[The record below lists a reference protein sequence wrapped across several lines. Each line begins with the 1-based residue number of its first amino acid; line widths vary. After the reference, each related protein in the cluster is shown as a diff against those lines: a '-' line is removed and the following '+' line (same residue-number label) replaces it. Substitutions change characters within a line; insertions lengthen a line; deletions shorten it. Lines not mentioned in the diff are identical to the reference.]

1 VIINT
6 HVHMSR
12 LGRDMSPA
20 LVDFYLGTYQGSDCW
35 QTGQPWRPE
44 DLSPVPEQLIAH
56 MDQAGIDKAFVLG
69 IVFQPLGAYD
79 HDAAAYVSGMVAQ
92 YPDRLIGFY
101 TADPLGG
108 NKELDRFVGAVQDR
122 GLRGLKLLPSG
133 NHVAPSDRR
142 IWPFYEAAES
152 LGVPI
157 VMHTGW
163 NGFPKDRL
171 LDWEHPL
178 HAEDIVQDFPRL
190 KLVLAH
196 LGFQWAEETI
206 MLMARSPNLYGDV
219 AFWHEIIPLWRAAQI
234 FTWAKKLGVLDH
246 FLWGSDYPFAP
257 FSAGKAFFERLPEYT
272 RRHELEPFIDEE
284 DMESFF
290 GGAAARLI
298 GLAPERPRARLACD

>member
-44 DLSPVPEQLIAH
+44 DLSPPPEQLIAH

-79 HDAAAYVSGMVAQ
+79 HDAAAYVCDMVAQ

-108 NKELDRFVGAVQDR
+108 NQELDRFVGAVQDK

-178 HAEDIVQDFPRL
+178 HAEDIVQDFPGL

-272 RRHELEPFIDEE
+272 RRHELEPFLDEE

-298 GLAPERPRARLACD
+298 GLAPERPRARPACD